1 MIQISDIVLCFI
13 VSMIATLMA
22 RTWKKILPGCLGR
35 VVFITV
41 YSVAIIFMLFG
52 IFLWYLYAHGG
63 AI

>member
-22 RTWKKILPGCLGR
+22 RTWKKILPGCLGW

-52 IFLWYLYAHGG
+52 IFLY
-63 AI
+63 

>member
-22 RTWKKILPGCLGR
+22 RAWKKILPGCLGW

-41 YSVAIIFMLFG
+41 YLVAIIFMLFG
-52 IFLWYLYAHGG
+52 IFLWYLYARGG
-63 AI
+63 VI